1 MSYFDTEELLSNF
14 LHAAMAISFGIPAFL
29 VAAHLVFHLV

>member
-14 LHAAMAISFGIPAFL
+14 LHAAVAIPFAIPAFL
-29 VAAHLVFHLV
+29 VTAHLVSHLV